1 MSESERGD
9 VRSSGSGFNDVLET
23 GSNILDGGSINR
35 EREAGMKLGNV
46 LATVAVVVT
55 ISSTSFAAETIK
67 VGGLWDLTGVTADV
81 GKPFADGVQ
90 DAIASINEKGGIN
103 GKKIELINVD
113 YAYKIPQASAAYKKF
128 VESDKVV
135 MINGW
140 GTGDTEALKDIIA
153 KDKIPYFS
161 ASYSGHLT
169 DPSKTPYNF
178 FVGAS
183 YSDQMRGFLDFVKK
197 NWKGKEPAKVA
208 FIYPNHGFGKA
219 PIEAGRQY
227 AKELGIEL
235 VHEEIIPAPVQDV
248 TSNLLSMQR
257 KNPDYAYVQTTVAPC
272 ANLLKDAKKLGI
284 KTVFFL
290 GNYGMTEALPKLA
303 KEAAEGVYGMAT
315 HAAYGEKS
323 KGMKALLD
331 WNKKHS
337 PKAERDTV
345 YVRGWSYGLVWAEGI
360 RIADNNKQLNGEGI
374 KNALETF
381 KNFDTGGLVPPITY
395 SATDHRPTTKSTI
408 YVIKGGKMTKVQ
420 EVETARR
427 KEWLGL

>member
-1 MSESERGD
+1 
-9 VRSSGSGFNDVLET
+9 
-23 GSNILDGGSINR
+23 
-35 EREAGMKLGNV
+35 MKYGKI
-46 LATVAVVVT
+46 LATVTAALSMASV
-55 ISSTSFAAETIK
+55 SFAAETIK

-90 DAIASINEKGGIN
+90 DAIASINAKGGVN
-103 GKKIELINVD
+103 GKKIELVNVD
-113 YAYKIPQASAAYKKF
+113 YAYKIPQATAAYKKF
-128 VESDKVV
+128 CESDKVV

-140 GTGDTEALKDIIA
+140 GTGDTEALKDTCT
-153 KDKIPYFS
+153 KDKTPYFS
-161 ASYSGHLT
+161 ASFSGHLT
-169 DPSKTPYNF
+169 DPAKTPYNF

-183 YSDQMRGFLDFVKK
+183 YSDQIRGFLDYVKK
-197 NWKGKEPAKVA
+197 NWKDKTRAPKVA

-248 TSNLLSMQR
+248 TSNLLSMQK

-284 KTVFFL
+284 KTIFFL

-303 KEAAEGVYGMAT
+303 GDAAEGVYGMAT
-315 HAAYGEKS
+315 HAAYGEKV

-331 WNKKHS
+331 WNKKNS

-345 YVRGWSYGLVWAEGI
+345 YVRGWAYGLVWAEGL
-360 RIADNNKQLNGEGI
+360 RLADKNKKLTGEGV
-374 KNALETF
+374 KNALETL

-395 SATDHRPTTKSTI
+395 TATDHRGTTKSTI

-420 EVETARR
+420 EVETARK